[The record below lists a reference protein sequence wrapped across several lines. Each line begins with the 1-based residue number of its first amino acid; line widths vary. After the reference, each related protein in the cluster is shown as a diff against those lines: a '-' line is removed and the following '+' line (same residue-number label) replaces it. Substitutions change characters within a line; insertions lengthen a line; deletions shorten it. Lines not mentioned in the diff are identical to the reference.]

1 MSLSKTHQKHADA
14 YLEKFM
20 IGLKR
25 RNRGQ
30 PEFHQAVHEF
40 ARDVVP
46 FLDDKQA
53 YKDARILDRM
63 TEPDRVIVFR
73 VCWTDDANKVRVNRG
88 TRVQFNNSIGP
99 YKGGLRFHKNVN
111 ISILKFLGFEQVF
124 KNSLTTLPMGGGKG
138 GANFNPHGKSDGEVM
153 RFCQAFMTELYRH
166 IGPNTDIP
174 AGDIG
179 VGAREVS
186 YLFGQYKRLR
196 NEFTGTITG
205 KGLAFGGSL
214 IRTEATGYG
223 CVYFARE
230 MLGTRGDD
238 VKGKTCIVSGSGNVA
253 QYTAEKLLHLGGKV
267 VTMSD
272 SGGFLHDPD
281 GIDEEK
287 LAWIIDLKTVKRGRI
302 SEYVEKWGGE
312 YHKGK
317 RPWGVPCDLA
327 FPCATQNELEEDDA
341 KTLVANGCHLVSE
354 GANMPST
361 IEAINVFLDNKIL
374 FGPAKAAN
382 AGGVA
387 VSGLEQSQNA
397 MRLSWSREEV
407 DLQLLEI
414 MKKIHVS
421 CVGQGKDGDF
431 INYVRGANIAG
442 FVKVADAMLAYGVH

>member
-1 MSLSKTHQKHADA
+1 MALSKQQQAQADA
-14 YLEKFM
+14 YLERFM
-20 IGLKR
+20 SGLKR
-25 RNRGQ
+25 RNEGQ
-30 PEFHQAVHEF
+30 PEFHQAVHEV
-40 ARDVVP
+40 ARDIVP
-46 FLDDKQA
+46 FLEDKKA
-53 YKDARILDRM
+53 YKDAHILDRM

-73 VCWTDDANKVRVNRG
+73 VCWTDDNNQVRVNRG
-88 TRVQFNNSIGP
+88 MRVQFNNSIGP
-99 YKGGLRFHKNVN
+99 YKGGLRFHKSVN

-124 KNSLTTLPMGGGKG
+124 KNSLTTLPMGGAKG

-153 RFCQAFMTELYRH
+153 RFCQAFMTELFRH

-186 YLFGQYKRLR
+186 YLFGQYKRLQ

-238 VKGKTCIVSGSGNVA
+238 VKGKNCVVSGSGNVA
-253 QYTAEKLLHLGGKV
+253 QYTAEKINQLGGKV
-267 VTMSD
+267 LTLSD
-272 SGGFLHDPD
+272 SGGFIHDPD
-281 GIDEEK
+281 GISEEK
-287 LAWIIDLKTVKRGRI
+287 LAWVMELKNERRGRI
-302 SEYVEKWGGE
+302 SEYVEKFGGE
-312 YHKGK
+312 FHEG

-327 FPCATQNELEEDDA
+327 FPCATQNELDGEDA
-341 KTLVANGCHLVSE
+341 KTLVANGCQLVSE

-361 IEAINVFLDNKIL
+361 LDAVGVFIDNKIL

-387 VSGLEQSQNA
+387 VSGLEQTQNA
-397 MRLSWSREEV
+397 MRLSWSREQV
-407 DLQLLEI
+407 DEQLLDI
-414 MKKIHVS
+414 MKNIHGT
-421 CVGQGKDGDF
+421 CVENGKDGEF
-431 INYVRGANIAG
+431 INYVRGANIGG
-442 FVKVADAMLAYGVH
+442 FIKVADAMLAYGVL